1 MGRLRLLKTPVFASA
16 VPGFLLTR
24 QWREQD
30 DGLLFIYWISTADG
44 PVQVIISGQ
53 EAVCFFPTEQQ
64 AQAEKIL
71 ATVNGWR
78 TRPLELKSFFYQNV
92 TALYLRSQRQLQRA
106 RDLFSDAG
114 IPLWEADIRAVD
126 RYLSERFITGEISV
140 QAGEAGACAD
150 SKRTANSSAH
160 SSMDSAVKNAG
171 QPPRSLLNPRLQ
183 QGPRLDP
190 QLRMVSLDIETALDG
205 SQLYSIAVYAD
216 DVQRVW
222 MLGDAQD
229 FVRTGLSG
237 ADQADT
243 AATVIPCASEKIL
256 LEQFLV
262 WLQQYDPDILIGWN
276 VVNFDLKFL
285 QQRCDRLRLPFRVG
299 RSLELAEWRQARD
312 ESQHHF
318 ILIPGRVV
326 LDGID
331 TLKAA
336 TWNFESFA
344 LEFVARQLLERGKL
358 IHDVDNR
365 GEAITDLFH
374 NDKLALAR
382 YNLEDCR
389 LVWDIFHKAGLLHFA
404 LERSRLT
411 GLPLDKVGGS
421 VAAFENLYLPRLHRA
436 GFVAPNIGD
445 IQSDI
450 AAPGGYV
457 MESRPGLYEHVLVLD
472 FKSLYPS
479 IIRTFCI
486 DPLSLLK
493 GRFESDLQDVKPEI
507 FKRKSNAR
515 DSAASEWIPGFHD
528 AVFSK
533 QHHLLPEIIRQ
544 LWLARDEAKK
554 ARNQP
559 LSQAIKIIM
568 NSFYGVLGTPLCR
581 FFDPRL
587 SSAITLRGH
596 DIMRQTRV
604 LIEQRGYQVIY
615 GDTDSV
621 FVWLQQVRDDVGA
634 DAIGRDLAQFLNQW
648 WREKLQEVFGL
659 ESCLELQYETHYR
672 QFFMPTMRG
681 SDTGSKKRY
690 AGLIQSGD
698 TEKLVFKGLENV
710 RTDWTPLARRV
721 QYDVCWKIFH
731 NQEVQTFL
739 QGVVDDLYSGRL
751 DDELVYRKRIRRRL
765 ADYRKNVP
773 PHAQAAKKADQIQ
786 REKGLP
792 PRYERGGWISYL
804 MTVNGPEPLEHRESR
819 LDYDHYVQRQIAPAV
834 DGILH
839 FRNLSLE
846 AIIRSQLMLF

>member
-1 MGRLRLLKTPVFASA
+1 MGRLRLLNTPVSAST

-30 DGLLFIYWISTADG
+30 DGLSFIYWISTSDG
-44 PVQVIISGQ
+44 PLQVIVSGQ

-71 ATVNGWR
+71 ALVHGWR
-78 TRPLELKSFFYQNV
+78 TRPLELQSFFYQPV
-92 TALYLRSQRQLQRA
+92 TALYLRSQRQLQRV

-126 RYLSERFITGEISV
+126 RYLSERFINGEASV
-140 QAGEAGACAD
+140 QAGEAGPWPC
-150 SKRTANSSAH
+150 T
-160 SSMDSAVKNAG
+160 
-171 QPPRSLLNPRLQ
+171 LLNPRLL
-183 QGPRLDP
+183 QGPRVDP

-205 SQLYSIAVYAD
+205 SQLYSIAVFAD
-216 DVQRVW
+216 DVQQVW
-222 MLGDAQD
+222 MLGEARDFASADAMAVD
-229 FVRTGLSG
+229 ARVP
-237 ADQADT
+237 
-243 AATVIPCASEKIL
+243 VIPCASEQIL
-256 LEQFLV
+256 LEQFLA
-262 WLQQYDPDILIGWN
+262 WIQQYDPDILIGWN

-285 QQRCDRLRLPFRVG
+285 QQRCDKWRLPFQIG
-299 RSLELAEWRQARD
+299 RLRELAEWRQARD

-365 GEAITDLFH
+365 GAAITELFLH
-374 NDKLALAR
+374 DKPALAR

-389 LVWDIFHKAGLLHFA
+389 LVWDIFAKADLLAFA

-436 GFVAPNIGD
+436 GYVAPNIGD

-493 GRFESDLQDVKPEI
+493 GRFESDLLGVQPEI
-507 FKRKSNAR
+507 LKRKSTAR
-515 DSAASEWIPGFHD
+515 DSAASAWIPGFHD

-533 QHHLLPEIIRQ
+533 HHHLLPEIIRQ
-544 LWLARDEAKK
+544 LWQARDEAKK

-587 SSAITLRGH
+587 SSSITLRGH
-596 DIMRQTRV
+596 DIMRQTRA
-604 LIEQRGYQVIY
+604 LIEQQGYPVIY

-621 FVWLQQVRDDVGA
+621 FVWLQHVRDDSSA
-634 DAIGRDLAQFLNQW
+634 DTIGRDLAQFLNQW
-648 WREKLQEVFGL
+648 WRDKLQQVFGL

-672 QFFMPTMRG
+672 RFFMPTMRG

-721 QYDVCWKIFH
+721 QYEVCWKIFH

-739 QGVVDDLYSGRL
+739 QGVVEDLYNGRL

-792 PRYERGGWISYL
+792 AQYERGGWVSYL
-804 MTVNGPEPLEHRESR
+804 MTVNGPEPLQHRESR
-819 LDYDHYVQRQIAPAV
+819 LDYDHYVQRQLAPAV

-846 AIIRSQLMLF
+846 AIIRSQLTLF